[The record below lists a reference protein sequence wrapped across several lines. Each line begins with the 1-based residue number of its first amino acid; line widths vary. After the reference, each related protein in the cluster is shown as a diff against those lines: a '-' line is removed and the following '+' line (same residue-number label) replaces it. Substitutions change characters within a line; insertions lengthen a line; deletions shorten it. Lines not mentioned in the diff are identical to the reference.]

1 MTNDR
6 SPDSTSEPEFP
17 EDSKP
22 VTDET
27 RPMQTPRRVKLGPF
41 RLEERIGE
49 GGMGIVYRAYDPQ
62 LRRAV
67 AIKRIHER
75 YEKDEAYN
83 RLFLGEARAVA
94 AVSHP
99 NIAQI
104 FSIHPGEDDEPSFF
118 AMEYV
123 EGLSVE
129 SRVRASGPVP
139 IPLAIEIGI
148 QAARGLRAAHRN
160 GIVHRDVKPSNLL
173 LDETNQVKLVDF
185 GLAIQTAELDPPT
198 EDDDQILCTPHY
210 VSPEQARGWRVDQ
223 RSDIY
228 SLGCTLYF
236 VLTGREPF
244 QREQR
249 SDLFAAHANETAE
262 PPSAHRDGIPP
273 ELDRL
278 ILRML
283 EKRPEDR
290 PGQYEPLLEEFD
302 ALLAQVQP
310 TSAAATRRPVRTFM
324 SVTVLIAAA
333 ATAGVFASTRDT
345 GPPTFPVEEY
355 YKGIYIADSPEKLH
369 FNFAAPDAADR
380 MGNLFPSFEVDLD
393 QRGVIPPVI
402 QDGALVW
409 KHYSQP
415 IPLTYVKDFREI
427 ELRGLLFLN
436 KQHFQLR
443 IGDDRTYR
451 NRDGLD
457 LSLAVG
463 GDLANDRVVTVTV
476 HGESR
481 EVKTSPSRLDFRVK
495 PEEYVMRLVR
505 DDDVEKG
512 WSLYRF
518 SLEQELAD
526 GRTATQAS
534 FEFRLP
540 DDAVRAGA
548 IVLSS
553 DWPQQNQNTVK
564 IKEILIRGTLD
575 RERLALERGLGTL

>member
-1 MTNDR
+1 
-6 SPDSTSEPEFP
+6 
-17 EDSKP
+17 
-22 VTDET
+22 
-27 RPMQTPRRVKLGPF
+27 
-41 RLEERIGE
+41 
-49 GGMGIVYRAYDPQ
+49 MGIVYRAYDPQ

-104 FSIHPGEDDEPSFF
+104 FSIHPGEGDEPSFF

-129 SRVRASGPVP
+129 ARVRSTGPLS

-160 GIVHRDVKPSNLL
+160 GLVHRDVKPSNLL
-173 LDETNQVKLVDF
+173 FDETSQVKLVDF
-185 GLAIQTAELDPPT
+185 GLAIQTAELDSPA
-198 EDDDQILCTPHY
+198 EEDDQILCTPHY
-210 VSPEQARGWRVDQ
+210 VSPEQARGWRVDH

-236 VLTGREPF
+236 LLTGREPF
-244 QREQR
+244 QRDQR
-249 SDLFAAHANETAE
+249 AELFAAHANEAPD
-262 PPSAHRDGIPP
+262 PPSSLRDGIPAD
-273 ELDRL
+273 LDRL
-278 ILRML
+278 VLRML

-290 PGQYEPLLEEFD
+290 PAQYELLLEEFD
-302 ALLAQVQP
+302 AILAQIQP
-310 TSAAATRRPVRTFM
+310 VSGPSLRKPVRNFALATL
-324 SVTVLIAAA
+324 LIAVA
-333 ATAGVFASTRDT
+333 ATAGVFASTRHA
-345 GPPTFPVEEY
+345 GPPSFPAQEY
-355 YKGIYIADSPEKLH
+355 YKGIYIADNPEKLH

-380 MGNLFPSFEVDLD
+380 MRHLFPSFEVDLD

-402 QDGALVW
+402 QDDALVW
-409 KHYSQP
+409 KHYSKP
-415 IPLTYVKDFREI
+415 IALTYLKDFREI
-427 ELRGLLFLN
+427 ELRGLLFLR
-436 KQHFQLR
+436 KQHFRLR

-476 HGESR
+476 HGERR
-481 EVKTSPSRLDFRVK
+481 EVKTNPPRLDFRVK
-495 PEEYVMRLVR
+495 EEEYILRLVR
-505 DDDVEKG
+505 EDDAESG
-512 WSLYRF
+512 WSRYQF
-518 SLEQELAD
+518 SLEQEVTG
-526 GRTATQAS
+526 GRTAVQAS

-540 DDAVRAGA
+540 DDAVRPGA
-548 IVLSS
+548 VVISS
-553 DWPQQNQNTVK
+553 DWPEQNQNTVVLE
-564 IKEILIRGTLD
+564 EILIRGTLD
-575 RERLALERGLGTL
+575 RERLALERRLGTL